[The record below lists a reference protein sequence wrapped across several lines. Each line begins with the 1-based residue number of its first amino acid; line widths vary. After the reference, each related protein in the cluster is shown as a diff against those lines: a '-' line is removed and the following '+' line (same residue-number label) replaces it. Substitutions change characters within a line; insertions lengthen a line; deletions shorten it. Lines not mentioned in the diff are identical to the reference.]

1 MKRSGKR
8 RIQQLADLVADP
20 VRVRRAT
27 AEVHAAAVAADA
39 AGATDDR

>member
-8 RIQQLADLVADP
+8 KIRQLAVRVAGP

-27 AEVHAAAVAADA
+27 AEVHAAAGAADA